1 MQTRCPGCQSQLR
14 VPDEFLGKRVKC
26 PKCGHIFQAGQSPP
40 PVVEVEPVEE
50 EQQSSVPAT
59 LKKKKKK
66 ARKQLGFWERTV
78 RDTSLFL
85 LIPCGL
91 CCQLPALIL
100 GIIGMVTFTDPDAQE
115 NAKILTI
122 CAGIGIAIGTVLRLI
137 AMFIQKTALTNLA
150 NITWARR

>member
-1 MQTRCPGCQSQLR
+1 
-14 VPDEFLGKRVKC
+14 
-26 PKCGHIFQAGQSPP
+26 
-40 PVVEVEPVEE
+40 
-50 EQQSSVPAT
+50 VPAT

-91 CCQLPALIL
+91 CCPLPALIL
-100 GIIGMVTFTDPDAQE
+100 GAIGMVTFTDADAQE

-122 CAGIGIAIGTVLRLI
+122 CAGIGIAIGAVLRLI
-137 AMFIQKTALTNLA
+137 AMFIQ
-150 NITWARR
+150 

>member
-40 PVVEVEPVEE
+40 PVVEVVPVEEE

-122 CAGIGIAIGTVLRLI
+122 CAGIGIAIVTVLNLI
-137 AMFIQKTALTNLA
+137 GMLLQQGH
-150 NITWARR
+150 

>member
-26 PKCGHIFQAGQSPP
+26 PKCGHIFQVGRPPP

-50 EQQSSVPAT
+50 EQQSSMPAT
-59 LKKKKKK
+59 VKKKKKK
-66 ARKQLGFWERTV
+66 ARKLGFWERTV

-91 CCQLPALIL
+91 CCPLPALIV
-100 GIIGMVTFTDPDAQE
+100 GSIGMSTFIDPDAQE

-122 CAGIGIAIGTVLRLI
+122 CAGISIALGAVLRLI
-137 AMFIQKTALTNLA
+137 AMFIQ
-150 NITWARR
+150 

>member
-1 MQTRCPGCQSQLR
+1 MPEMRTHLSSWTITAASRGSRSL
-14 VPDEFLGKRVKC
+14 
-26 PKCGHIFQAGQSPP
+26 S
-40 PVVEVEPVEE
+40 EE

-91 CCQLPALIL
+91 CCPLPALIL

-122 CAGIGIAIGTVLRLI
+122 CAGIGIAIGAVLSLI
-137 AMFIQKTALTNLA
+137 GMLIHKGH
-150 NITWARR
+150 